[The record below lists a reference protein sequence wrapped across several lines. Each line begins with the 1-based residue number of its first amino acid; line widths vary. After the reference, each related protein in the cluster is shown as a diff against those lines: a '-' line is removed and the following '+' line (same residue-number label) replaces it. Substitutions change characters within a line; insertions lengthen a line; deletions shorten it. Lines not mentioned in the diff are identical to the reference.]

1 MQKKDITILVVNI
14 QGLLVFNKDGV
25 RANLTELEFHLAS
38 LQPHIVLLQ
47 ETWLDASVESV
58 SLVGYMVVSRRDR
71 SADTNRGGV
80 LTLARH
86 DFNRWVHIENS
97 GYDERSWHYLHIE
110 PETVL
115 LGNWYRAV
123 ATIHDGYVNL
133 ISEIEKH
140 STEST
145 GIILSGDLNI
155 HHTRWLRHSNG
166 NSIQGADLKALCDNL
181 GLQQLVGEPTRQQ
194 YLLALYLS
202 DVSGTKIKVGP
213 YIADHRLFVSSVP
226 FPEVT
231 TLHIK
236 RERFNLQRARWT
248 ALKDALALID
258 WTPLHRGTAE
268 DAATFLR

>member
-1 MQKKDITILVVNI
+1 MPVASSRNSQHFSKINSDCSPNENPNATFKRRSVQKKDIAILVVNI

-71 SADTNRGGV
+71 SAGTNRGGV

-86 DFNRWVHIENS
+86 DFNRLVHIENS

-110 PETVL
+110 SETDL
-115 LGNWYRAV
+115 LGNWYRPG

-140 STEST
+140 SIKT
-145 GIILSGDLNI
+145 G
-155 HHTRWLRHSNG
+155 
-166 NSIQGADLKALCDNL
+166 
-181 GLQQLVGEPTRQQ
+181 
-194 YLLALYLS
+194 
-202 DVSGTKIKVGP
+202 
-213 YIADHRLFVSSVP
+213 
-226 FPEVT
+226 
-231 TLHIK
+231 TL
-236 RERFNLQRARWT
+236 T
-248 ALKDALALID
+248 
-258 WTPLHRGTAE
+258 G
-268 DAATFLR
+268 

>member
-1 MQKKDITILVVNI
+1 MGQLEEQQKSQYFNTCRA
-14 QGLLVFNKDGV
+14 LLVFNKDGV

-71 SADTNRGGV
+71 SAGTNRGGV

-86 DFNRWVHIENS
+86 DFNRLVHIENS

-115 LGNWYRAV
+115 LGNWYRPG

-155 HHTRWLRHSNG
+155 HH
-166 NSIQGADLKALCDNL
+166 
-181 GLQQLVGEPTRQQ
+181 
-194 YLLALYLS
+194 
-202 DVSGTKIKVGP
+202 
-213 YIADHRLFVSSVP
+213 
-226 FPEVT
+226 
-231 TLHIK
+231 
-236 RERFNLQRARWT
+236 AR
-248 ALKDALALID
+248 
-258 WTPLHRGTAE
+258 
-268 DAATFLR
+268 